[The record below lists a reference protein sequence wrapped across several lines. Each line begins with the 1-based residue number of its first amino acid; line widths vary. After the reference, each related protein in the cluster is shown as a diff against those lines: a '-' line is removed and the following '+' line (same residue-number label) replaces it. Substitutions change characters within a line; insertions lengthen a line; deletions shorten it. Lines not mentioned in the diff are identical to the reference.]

1 MRFKHLLT
9 GVAVALISL
18 GALAVAQQPG
28 QRGGP
33 PGGRGFPGF
42 GGFGGF
48 GGGFASRLG
57 LLSIPEVRRE
67 LELAD
72 EQVEAL
78 EKIREEIRTRFPM
91 PGFPGG
97 RGPGGPPD
105 GQRGRR
111 GGRNNEALR
120 NVPTDWFFVQAQEQ
134 QPGGRGRGGFGQLTE
149 EQRAEFERQRRER
162 AKFER
167 EKLAEILLPH
177 QLKRLTE
184 IYIQV
189 AGVAALQD
197 DDIAAEL
204 GITEAQKSKMAE
216 VQASIREEMGAQM
229 RELFQGGGEREA
241 IQAKMQELRRNAE
254 AKVLAVLTPEQ
265 QKKFE
270 EMKGK
275 PFNMPEGFG
284 RGGFGPGGPG
294 GRGRGNRGGNNN

>member
-1 MRFKHLLT
+1 MRLKHLCL
-9 GVAVALISL
+9 GLAVALIGL
-18 GALAVAQQPG
+18 TTLVVAQQPG

-33 PGGRGFPGF
+33 PGGRGF
-42 GGFGGF
+42 GGFGFFGGP
-48 GGGFASRLG
+48 GGGFSRLG

-72 EQVEAL
+72 EQVEAI
-78 EKIREEIRTRFPM
+78 EKLREELRARFPG
-91 PGFPGG
+91 PGGPGG

-111 GGRNNEALR
+111 GRGNNEALR
-120 NVPTDWFFVQAQEQ
+120 LTPAEWFFVQAQQ
-134 QPGGRGRGGFGQLTE
+134 PGQPGGRGRGGFGPITE

-162 AKFER
+162 AKEER

-184 IYIQV
+184 IYLQL

-204 GITEAQKSKMAE
+204 GITEAQKAKIAE
-216 VQASIREEMGAQM
+216 VQAANREEMGERM
-229 RELFQGGGEREA
+229 RELFQGGNREE
-241 IQAKMQELRRNAE
+241 IQAKMQELRRAAD

-275 PFNMPEGFG
+275 PFSLPEGFG
-284 RGGFGPGGPG
+284 RGGFGPPGGPG
-294 GRGRGNRGGNNN
+294 GRGRGPRGGNNN